1 MLYYVTEYPYFDL
14 NTARQLLP
22 WLRNKLSEMKKI
34 KYLTEEALMKGDK
47 EALIQYTI
55 QIDRIVKE
63 ITQKGI
69 IIRDPD
75 MGLVDFPA
83 VINNR
88 PAYLCWKID
97 EKDIEFWHYAEEGF
111 RGRKKINGKEDILA
125 LT

>member
-1 MLYYVTEYPYFDL
+1 VTEYPYFDL

>member
-1 MLYYVTEYPYFDL
+1 MTEYPYFDL